1 MRADWLAQGAA
12 KLGLRLNCL
21 LDWRR
26 FGIECADEL
35 EWRSW
40 QPGGEYVRNLIVK
53 NVSQQIQKIS
63 YRLPASKV
71 FSMGYPVPLKLSPGM
86 SYPIRVR
93 PDRYAAAYT
102 CN

>member
-1 MRADWLAQGAA
+1 MRI
-12 KLGLRLNCL
+12 LN
-21 LDWRR
+21 
-26 FGIECADEL
+26 
-35 EWRSW
+35 
-40 QPGGEYVRNLIVK
+40 VK

-93 PDRYAAAYT
+93 PATTRWFQCPLSGQCGAGYRGPSVVTALILLSPVATGSSVYSAKH
-102 CN
+102 

>member
-1 MRADWLAQGAA
+1 MLCW
-12 KLGLRLNCL
+12 C
-21 LDWRR
+21 R
-26 FGIECADEL
+26 FGIECPDEL
-35 EWRSW
+35 EWRNW
-40 QPGGEYVRNLIVK
+40 QPGGDYVRTLVVK

-93 PDRYAAAYT
+93 PEHQAAGFT
-102 CN
+102 FC